1 MSDIEK
7 KRAELIGNIEKATK
21 ALESAK
27 AEYKEFCKE
36 NPAKAPKQPTL
47 HELRLMRE
55 KLGEKS
61 DEAHAK
67 VNQAQAKRVER
78 NKTVQAAKEK

>member
-7 KRAELIGNIEKATK
+7 KRSELISDIEKATK
-21 ALESAK
+21 ALEDAK

-36 NPAKAPKQPTL
+36 HPQEAPRQPTV
-47 HELRLMRE
+47 HELIMMRK
-55 KLGEKS
+55 KLGEAT
-61 DEAHAK
+61 DEEHKK
-67 VNQAQAKRVER
+67 VNDAQSKRVER

>member
-1 MSDIEK
+1 MSEVEK
-7 KRAELIGNIEKATK
+7 KRAKLIAE
-21 ALESAK
+21 LESTKKAHEDK
-27 AEYKEFCKE
+27 LAEYKEFCKE
-36 NPAKAPKQPTL
+36 NPHESPKQPTI
-47 HELRLMRE
+47 HELRKMRE

>member
-36 NPAKAPKQPTL
+36 NPAKTPKQPTL

-61 DEAHAK
+61 DEEHAK

-78 NKTVQAAKEK
+78 SKTVQAAKEK